1 MIGSTAAVS
10 TVIISALEPV
20 DILSTFELVLV
31 LESPVDV
38 EPNLVSLTVFDPAKL
53 EALVIP
59 AVEALVLLLI
69 LALLAWALP
78 EPLEEV
84 VLVTVVVFVTV
95 PELPVPSPVTRRRE
109 TLVLLV
115 DDPLVPTFPLVV
127 TPAELAVPLPVPPT
141 VFRATVVVVVL
152 ACVPLLLD
160 PLVPLD

>member
-1 MIGSTAAVS
+1 MVLAV
-10 TVIISALEPV
+10 
-20 DILSTFELVLV
+20 
-31 LESPVDV
+31 
-38 EPNLVSLTVFDPAKL
+38 
-53 EALVIP
+53 
-59 AVEALVLLLI
+59 LVLLLI

-127 TPAELAVPLPVPPT
+127 TPAANNANINKSTRASNLAGSNT
-141 VFRATVVVVVL
+141 VRETRFGSTSTGNSNTRTSSNVERISTGSNAEMITVETAAVE
-152 ACVPLLLD
+152 PIMYTRTIYRD
-160 PLVPLD
+160 QSE

>member
-31 LESPVDV
+31 LEFPVDV

-53 EALVIP
+53 
-59 AVEALVLLLI
+59 EALVLLLI

-141 VFRATVVVVVL
+141 VFRVTVVVVVL

-160 PLVPLD
+160 PLVPLN